1 MEGVR
6 IIQMVGIL
14 AELDLALM
22 CAKYAEDLHAE
33 EPLLEPYRKNIGPDE
48 HHPGS
53 IIRLYQ
59 ARHPLLNPR
68 STVPIDVLMDDHT
81 FSLVITG
88 PNTGGKTVTLKT
100 VGLLALMAQSGL
112 HIPVQ
117 SGSSFS
123 IFLDIYAD
131 IGDEQSIEQS
141 LSTFSGHITN
151 IIRILKQATPK
162 TLVLLDELGAGTDP
176 QDGAAL
182 AQGILSFLIEKRIPN
197 LVATHYPELKSF
209 AHLTPGTMNAS
220 MEFDIKSLRPTYR
233 LVIGLPGKSN
243 ALLIAERLGLPAEI
257 VAKARDTFH
266 PQQQRSEDLL
276 EEILRQRA
284 IARKEREQAEKARRI
299 TETEKRE
306 LKVRLEKIE
315 EERLT
320 ILENA
325 RIEAS
330 AEVEA
335 IKAELEEVYRSLKN
349 QRRQTDAAAAQE
361 LKQLQTEVADI
372 EEDLQHRQK
381 KQRTEE
387 SAPMQRL
394 QPGDRVR
401 LRSLGMNGVVAS
413 VDPNGEVEVQAGALR
428 MRAKLSDI
436 QLVNK
441 AGKAVEEE
449 GRRPLHTHQGQIL
462 VVHPSPGMELDL
474 RGLNS
479 EDGLAR
485 LNSYLE
491 DAYLASLPMVRIIHG
506 KGTGKLRETIRHAL
520 ERSKRVKSWEQGLD
534 NEGGEGVTIARIV
547 TGD

>member
-1 MEGVR
+1 MPAWSSISR
-6 IIQMVGIL
+6 
-14 AELDLALM
+14 A
-22 CAKYAEDLHAE
+22 CA
-33 EPLLEPYRKNIGPDE
+33 PP
-48 HHPGS
+48 
-53 IIRLYQ
+53 
-59 ARHPLLNPR
+59 
-68 STVPIDVLMDDHT
+68 T
-81 FSLVITG
+81 
-88 PNTGGKTVTLKT
+88 
-100 VGLLALMAQSGL
+100 
-112 HIPVQ
+112 
-117 SGSSFS
+117 GSS
-123 IFLDIYAD
+123 
-131 IGDEQSIEQS
+131 
-141 LSTFSGHITN
+141 SGCP
-151 IIRILKQATPK
+151 A
-162 TLVLLDELGAGTDP
+162 
-176 QDGAAL
+176 
-182 AQGILSFLIEKRIPN
+182 
-197 LVATHYPELKSF
+197 
-209 AHLTPGTMNAS
+209 
-220 MEFDIKSLRPTYR
+220 
-233 LVIGLPGKSN
+233 KSN

-306 LKVRLEKIE
+306 LKGRLEKIE

-349 QRRQTDAAAAQE
+349 QRRQSDAAAAQE

-372 EEDLQHRQK
+372 EEDLLHRQK
-381 KQRTEE
+381 KQRTEK
-387 SAPMQRL
+387 SAPLQRL

-413 VDPNGEVEVQAGALR
+413 VDPTGEVEVQAGALR

-441 AGKAVEEE
+441 AGKAVVEEE
-449 GRRPLHTHQGQIL
+449 GRRPLHTHEGQIS

-506 KGTGKLRETIRHAL
+506 KGTGKLRETIRRAL